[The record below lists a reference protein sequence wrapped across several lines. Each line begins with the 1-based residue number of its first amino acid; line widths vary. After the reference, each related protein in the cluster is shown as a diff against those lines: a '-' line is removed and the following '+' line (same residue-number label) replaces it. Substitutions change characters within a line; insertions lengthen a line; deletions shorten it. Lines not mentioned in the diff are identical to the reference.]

1 MILDTNTKLD
11 FHDVLI
17 KPKRST
23 LESRS
28 DVELLRYFKP
38 KYRNPFTAIPIMAA
52 NMATG
57 SMPMLLSLRKY
68 DMLTA
73 IAKHNVDAYIEAVK
87 ANTNLLHTGIYTIGM
102 NDSELEKFGN
112 FYNDVLHDGYA
123 IKLCIDIAN
132 GYTQKFADFV
142 KKART
147 QCPKAVIIA
156 GNVATPEMVQELV
169 IAGADFV
176 KVGIGPGSQCTTRL
190 KTGVGY
196 PQISA
201 CIECADA
208 AHGLGAGIV
217 LDGGM
222 RSAGDIAK
230 AFCANADFIMVGGM
244 FAGTDECDG
253 EVISK
258 YFQSNELEPPMI
270 RFGKDNTQTVI
281 PNLSANKSEW
291 TPKVIEKKF
300 KLFYG
305 MSSEYAQDKHGAGLK
320 EYRASVG
327 RVEEVECKGPVDV
340 VVKDLLGGLRSTG
353 TYIGAE
359 SIKQFGKC
367 ATLVRVSR
375 VHDRF

>member
-38 KYRNPFTAIPIMAA
+38 KYGNSFTAIPIMAS

-57 SMPMLLSLRKY
+57 SIPMLLALRKY

-102 NDSELEKFGN
+102 SDSELEKFGK
-112 FYNDVLHDGYA
+112 FYDDVMHNGYA

-147 QCPKAVIIA
+147 QFPKAVIIA

-176 KVGIGPGSQCTTRL
+176 KIGIGPGSVCLTR
-190 KTGVGY
+190 KVTGVGV

-222 RSAGDIAK
+222 RSPGDIAK
-230 AFCANADFIMVGGM
+230 AFCANADLIMVGGI

-253 EVISK
+253 EIVTK
-258 YFQSNELEPPMI
+258 YFQSTELEKRPKEPKLEWNGEK
-270 RFGKDNTQTVI
+270 F
-281 PNLSANKSEW
+281 KSLHSNDFDLV
-291 TPKVIEKKF
+291 PKVIEKKF

-305 MSSEYAQDKHGAGLK
+305 MSSEYAQDKHGTGLK
-320 EYRASVG
+320 EYRASEG
-327 RVEEVECKGPVDV
+327 RVEEIECKGPVDV
-340 VVKDLLGGLRSTG
+340 VVKDLLGGLRSAG

-359 SIKQFGKC
+359 NIKQFGKC

>member
-1 MILDTNTKLD
+1 MLFDNEVKLD
-11 FHDVLI
+11 FSDVLI

-23 LESRS
+23 LETRS
-28 DVELLRYFKP
+28 SVVLERTFTP
-38 KYRNPFTAIPIMAA
+38 KYGKPFTCVPIMAA

-57 SMPMLLSLRKY
+57 TIEMLKSLGEHKL
-68 DMLTA
+68 LTA
-73 IAKHNVDAYIEAVK
+73 IAKHNVGAYSEYVRE
-87 ANTNLLHTGIYTIGM
+87 NMDMLEYGIYTIGM
-102 NDSELEKFGN
+102 SDYELGKFDY
-112 FYNDVLHDGYA
+112 FYKSIDGDNKN

-132 GYTQKFADFV
+132 GYTQKFAEFV
-142 KKART
+142 KRVRT
-147 QCPKAVIIA
+147 DYPNIVIIA

-196 PQISA
+196 PQLSA

-222 RSAGDIAK
+222 RCAGDIAK
-230 AFCANADFIMVGGM
+230 AFCANADMVMLGGM

-253 EVISK
+253 EVVTK
-258 YFQSNELEPPMI
+258 YFQSNELQPPYI
-270 RFGKDNTQTVI
+270 KVKQGDTVSYVQ
-281 PNLSANKSEW
+281 NYTANKFEW
-291 TPKVIEKKF
+291 IPKTIEKKY

-305 MSSEYAQDKHGAGLK
+305 MSSEYAQEKHGAGFK
-320 EYRASVG
+320 EYRASEG
-327 RVEEVECKGPVDV
+327 RVEEIECKGSVTEI
-340 VVKDLLGGLRSTG
+340 VKDILGGLRSTG

-359 SIKQFGKC
+359 SIKKFGKC
-367 ATLVRVSR
+367 ATLVRVTR